1 MSALETIVN
10 KGQKVVESD
19 VIRLTELLMNE
30 LLKLDAIVGEGDI
43 KEKRKFQVLFPSF
56 PQIFAPDIFPVLLIL
71 YLYVLFFT
79 VSEILTYFFL
89 YFFIAKGKK
98 SSKVCRNPGCDQG

>member
-43 KEKRKFQVLFPSF
+43 KEKKKISGSF
-56 PQIFAPDIFPVLLIL
+56 S
-71 YLYVLFFT
+71 FFSPNFCT
-79 VSEILTYFFL
+79 
-89 YFFIAKGKK
+89 
-98 SSKVCRNPGCDQG
+98 